1 MRDVKWLDHLK
12 LRASYGLVGN
22 DQLSGNR
29 FSYLQ
34 YYKSS
39 DGMTTYFGETEA
51 GYTSYLVEGVFAN
64 PNLTWEKARKFNFGI
79 DAQFFNQRLTFTL
92 DVFKEHRY
100 DILTSLSGDDKVGFP
115 PTSSGRSPRSSTRV
129 SSTTT
134 ASNSKSAGTVISGSI
149 SATTSART
157 SRSHATR

>member
-1 MRDVKWLDHLK
+1 MRGVKWLDHLK

-79 DAQFFNQRLTFTL
+79 DAQFFNQRLT
-92 DVFKEHRY
+92 DR
-100 DILTSLSGDDKVGFP
+100 
-115 PTSSGRSPRSSTRV
+115 
-129 SSTTT
+129 
-134 ASNSKSAGTVISGSI
+134 KSVV
-149 SATTSART
+149 
-157 SRSHATR
+157 

>member
-1 MRDVKWLDHLK
+1 M
-12 LRASYGLVGN
+12 GN

-64 PNLTWEKARKFNFGI
+64 PNLTWRRPA
-79 DAQFFNQRLTFTL
+79 
-92 DVFKEHRY
+92 
-100 DILTSLSGDDKVGFP
+100 
-115 PTSSGRSPRSSTRV
+115 SSTSV
-129 SSTTT
+129 STPSSST
-134 ASNSKSAGTVISGSI
+134 SG
-149 SATTSART
+149 
-157 SRSHATR
+157 

>member
-1 MRDVKWLDHLK
+1 
-12 LRASYGLVGN
+12 
-22 DQLSGNR
+22 
-29 FSYLQ
+29 
-34 YYKSS
+34 
-39 DGMTTYFGETEA
+39 MTTYFVETEA

-115 PTSSGRSPRSSTRV
+115 
-129 SSTTT
+129 
-134 ASNSKSAGTVISGSI
+134 ASNSRSAGTAISGSI